1 MRYSSIYNKLGRR
14 KRMKPNLYE
23 KKMLEAIIRTAQ
35 MLLNGEAE
43 TEEDFVDAL
52 ESINIPLNGMLEE
65 KHK

>member
-1 MRYSSIYNKLGRR
+1 
-14 KRMKPNLYE
+14 MKPNLYE